1 MAPPFLNAT
10 GLVTKILDKIIEASQ
25 PERFTQDFLATKLG
39 YSSGSARPIIPLLK
53 KLGFIASDG
62 APTQLYAQFRNP
74 ENRGAA
80 MAQALRTAFKE
91 IYDRNEYAHDLPREK
106 FKNLVVEITGLEPD
120 NQIVS
125 AIVGTFQNLKPYA
138 NFDQPAPTGNGKVT
152 VLEKS
157 EPTATPATPP
167 PAAQNSS
174 GLNLSYT
181 INLNLP
187 ETTDVEVFNAIFRS
201 LKDNLLKV

>member
-39 YSSGSARPIIPLLK
+39 FSGGSARPMISLLK

-62 APTQLYAQFRNP
+62 TPTPLYGQFRNP

-80 MAQALRTAFKE
+80 MAQALRSAYKE
-91 IYDRNEYAHDLPREK
+91 IYDRNQYAHDLPREK

-120 NQIVS
+120 NQMVS
-125 AIVGTFQNLKPYA
+125 AIVGTFQNLKAYA
-138 NFDQPAPTGNGKVT
+138 NWDQPAPTGNGKVT
-152 VLEKS
+152 VLEN
-157 EPTATPATPP
+157 PTVTPSTPP

-201 LKDNLLKV
+201 LKENLLKV